1 MTQFNNELYAG
12 FLPEAG
18 DARFEGK
25 RGFYPAM
32 TAEEYRALPL
42 PMKCATWDARVQYVI
57 FDSYFRDYELS
68 GKVEVHAENAFKALF
83 RHSETDT
90 QLYSVCAVR
99 LFDGTRVAAKW
110 VQDSVSGAFRIVT
123 TSGNVL
129 GTQGGF
135 RGHIPENCKKRDDGT
150 WGLFPLDRTADRK
163 QIIRVAF
170 DAGKELFTM
179 SDRRTAFDAI
189 TKDKPTLAGFL
200 RSLPCIEAPWDAAF
214 QKRYCSSCTAENCDA
229 CANEQFRNNPEW
241 WLSLPAAEVEQ

>member
-99 LFDGTRVAAKW
+99 LFDGTRIAAKW

-135 RGHIPENCKKRDDGT
+135 RGHIPESCKKRDDGT

-170 DAGKELFTM
+170 
-179 SDRRTAFDAI
+179 
-189 TKDKPTLAGFL
+189 
-200 RSLPCIEAPWDAAF
+200 
-214 QKRYCSSCTAENCDA
+214 
-229 CANEQFRNNPEW
+229 
-241 WLSLPAAEVEQ
+241 

>member
-42 PMKCATWDARVQYVI
+42 PMKCATLDARVQYVI

-135 RGHIPENCKKRDDGT
+135 RDISPKTARSGT
-150 WGLFPLDRTADRK
+150 TGRGAFPA
-163 QIIRVAF
+163 
-170 DAGKELFTM
+170 
-179 SDRRTAFDAI
+179 
-189 TKDKPTLAGFL
+189 
-200 RSLPCIEAPWDAAF
+200 
-214 QKRYCSSCTAENCDA
+214 
-229 CANEQFRNNPEW
+229 
-241 WLSLPAAEVEQ
+241 

>member
-42 PMKCATWDARVQYVI
+42 PMKCATWDARAQYVI
-57 FDSYFRDYELS
+57 FDSFFRDYGIS

-99 LFDGTRVAAKW
+99 LFDGKRVAAKW

-170 DAGKELFTM
+170 
-179 SDRRTAFDAI
+179 
-189 TKDKPTLAGFL
+189 
-200 RSLPCIEAPWDAAF
+200 
-214 QKRYCSSCTAENCDA
+214 
-229 CANEQFRNNPEW
+229 
-241 WLSLPAAEVEQ
+241 

>member
-32 TAEEYRALPL
+32 TAEEY
-42 PMKCATWDARVQYVI
+42 
-57 FDSYFRDYELS
+57 
-68 GKVEVHAENAFKALF
+68 
-83 RHSETDT
+83 
-90 QLYSVCAVR
+90 
-99 LFDGTRVAAKW
+99 GTRVAAKW

-170 DAGKELFTM
+170 
-179 SDRRTAFDAI
+179 
-189 TKDKPTLAGFL
+189 
-200 RSLPCIEAPWDAAF
+200 
-214 QKRYCSSCTAENCDA
+214 
-229 CANEQFRNNPEW
+229 
-241 WLSLPAAEVEQ
+241 

>member
-42 PMKCATWDARVQYVI
+42 PMKCATWDARVQ
-57 FDSYFRDYELS
+57 
-68 GKVEVHAENAFKALF
+68 
-83 RHSETDT
+83 SETDT

-170 DAGKELFTM
+170 
-179 SDRRTAFDAI
+179 
-189 TKDKPTLAGFL
+189 
-200 RSLPCIEAPWDAAF
+200 
-214 QKRYCSSCTAENCDA
+214 
-229 CANEQFRNNPEW
+229 
-241 WLSLPAAEVEQ
+241 

>member
-57 FDSYFRDYELS
+57 FDSYFKDYELS

-83 RHSETDT
+83 HHSETDT

-99 LFDGTRVAAKW
+99 LFDGTRIAAKW

-150 WGLFPLDRTADRK
+150 WELFPLDRTADRK

-170 DAGKELFTM
+170 
-179 SDRRTAFDAI
+179 
-189 TKDKPTLAGFL
+189 
-200 RSLPCIEAPWDAAF
+200 
-214 QKRYCSSCTAENCDA
+214 
-229 CANEQFRNNPEW
+229 
-241 WLSLPAAEVEQ
+241 

>member
-110 VQDSVSGAFRIVT
+110 VQKAFEEARGGVSDCFTYPSADRHSIFSRLHLRE
-123 TSGNVL
+123 SGNPLRARAATVH
-129 GTQGGF
+129 GRRRERRRSRAIPFNGGY
-135 RGHIPENCKKRDDGT
+135 
-150 WGLFPLDRTADRK
+150 L
-163 QIIRVAF
+163 
-170 DAGKELFTM
+170 
-179 SDRRTAFDAI
+179 
-189 TKDKPTLAGFL
+189 
-200 RSLPCIEAPWDAAF
+200 
-214 QKRYCSSCTAENCDA
+214 
-229 CANEQFRNNPEW
+229 
-241 WLSLPAAEVEQ
+241 

>member
-83 RHSETDT
+83 RHSEG
-90 QLYSVCAVR
+90 A
-99 LFDGTRVAAKW
+99 
-110 VQDSVSGAFRIVT
+110 SGAPPVRKHRAYLRI
-123 TSGNVL
+123 
-129 GTQGGF
+129 
-135 RGHIPENCKKRDDGT
+135 
-150 WGLFPLDRTADRK
+150 
-163 QIIRVAF
+163 
-170 DAGKELFTM
+170 
-179 SDRRTAFDAI
+179 SDRRHGGGRAEREVDYM
-189 TKDKPTLAGFL
+189 
-200 RSLPCIEAPWDAAF
+200 AA
-214 QKRYCSSCTAENCDA
+214 
-229 CANEQFRNNPEW
+229 
-241 WLSLPAAEVEQ
+241 

>member
-1 MTQFNNELYAG
+1 MAERVNHPPHYNAGGIECIDALEAATSGLQGIEAFCTANAIKYLWRWKLKNGEEDLQKAVWYINRLIQRAGADSAAGKELFNMTQFNNELYAG

-170 DAGKELFTM
+170 
-179 SDRRTAFDAI
+179 
-189 TKDKPTLAGFL
+189 
-200 RSLPCIEAPWDAAF
+200 
-214 QKRYCSSCTAENCDA
+214 
-229 CANEQFRNNPEW
+229 
-241 WLSLPAAEVEQ
+241 

>member
-1 MTQFNNELYAG
+1 MLDKVKLALRLSGTALDGEVSDLINAAIADLRLVGINIPAEAGSSSKTLGDPLLDRAVVLYAKAEFG
-12 FLPEAG
+12 FNDDAERYRNAYDYLFQSTLPAG
-18 DARFEGK
+18 G
-25 RGFYPAM
+25 
-32 TAEEYRALPL
+32 
-42 PMKCATWDARVQYVI
+42 AT
-57 FDSYFRDYELS
+57 
-68 GKVEVHAENAFKALF
+68 ENAFKALF

-170 DAGKELFTM
+170 
-179 SDRRTAFDAI
+179 
-189 TKDKPTLAGFL
+189 
-200 RSLPCIEAPWDAAF
+200 
-214 QKRYCSSCTAENCDA
+214 
-229 CANEQFRNNPEW
+229 
-241 WLSLPAAEVEQ
+241 

>member
-99 LFDGTRVAAKW
+99 LFDGTRIAAKW
-110 VQDSVSGAFRIVT
+110 VQDSVSGAFRIV
-123 TSGNVL
+123 
-129 GTQGGF
+129 
-135 RGHIPENCKKRDDGT
+135 PE
-150 WGLFPLDRTADRK
+150 LL
-163 QIIRVAF
+163 IRASVAILRR
-170 DAGKELFTM
+170 AG
-179 SDRRTAFDAI
+179 RAI
-189 TKDKPTLAGFL
+189 TLLKSRVPRRFNARKGTKESRQRGLVL
-200 RSLPCIEAPWDAAF
+200 RDSV
-214 QKRYCSSCTAENCDA
+214 KRCSSVAHGE
-229 CANEQFRNNPEW
+229 
-241 WLSLPAAEVEQ
+241 

>member
-57 FDSYFRDYELS
+57 FDSFFGDYGIS
-68 GKVEVHAENAFKALF
+68 GKVEVHAENAFKAAF
-83 RHSETDT
+83 AGISQKTARS
-90 QLYSVCAVR
+90 
-99 LFDGTRVAAKW
+99 GTTER
-110 VQDSVSGAFRIVT
+110 
-123 TSGNVL
+123 
-129 GTQGGF
+129 GGF
-135 RGHIPENCKKRDDGT
+135 SR
-150 WGLFPLDRTADRK
+150 LTAR
-163 QIIRVAF
+163 QIASRSYALLF

>member
-68 GKVEVHAENAFKALF
+68 GKVEVHAEN
-83 RHSETDT
+83 
-90 QLYSVCAVR
+90 
-99 LFDGTRVAAKW
+99 
-110 VQDSVSGAFRIVT
+110 
-123 TSGNVL
+123 
-129 GTQGGF
+129 
-135 RGHIPENCKKRDDGT
+135 CKKRDDGT

-170 DAGKELFTM
+170 
-179 SDRRTAFDAI
+179 
-189 TKDKPTLAGFL
+189 
-200 RSLPCIEAPWDAAF
+200 
-214 QKRYCSSCTAENCDA
+214 
-229 CANEQFRNNPEW
+229 
-241 WLSLPAAEVEQ
+241 

>member
-83 RHSETDT
+83 RIPDCNDFRKRAG
-90 QLYSVCAVR
+90 YARR
-99 LFDGTRVAAKW
+99 LSRAY
-110 VQDSVSGAFRIVT
+110 
-123 TSGNVL
+123 
-129 GTQGGF
+129 
-135 RGHIPENCKKRDDGT
+135 P
-150 WGLFPLDRTADRK
+150 RK
-163 QIIRVAF
+163 
-170 DAGKELFTM
+170 L
-179 SDRRTAFDAI
+179 
-189 TKDKPTLAGFL
+189 
-200 RSLPCIEAPWDAAF
+200 
-214 QKRYCSSCTAENCDA
+214 
-229 CANEQFRNNPEW
+229 
-241 WLSLPAAEVEQ
+241 

>member
-25 RGFYPAM
+25 RSFYPAM

-99 LFDGTRVAAKW
+99 LFDGTRIAAKW

-129 GTQGGF
+129 GT
-135 RGHIPENCKKRDDGT
+135 
-150 WGLFPLDRTADRK
+150 
-163 QIIRVAF
+163 
-170 DAGKELFTM
+170 
-179 SDRRTAFDAI
+179 
-189 TKDKPTLAGFL
+189 
-200 RSLPCIEAPWDAAF
+200 
-214 QKRYCSSCTAENCDA
+214 
-229 CANEQFRNNPEW
+229 
-241 WLSLPAAEVEQ
+241 

>member
-1 MTQFNNELYAG
+1 MLIMAERENCLPYYIAGEFEGIAVLEAATSGLQSAEVSNMESAIEYLHRKQNGGGGSWWYKHIQRAGADSAAGKELFNMTQCNNELYAG

-25 RGFYPAM
+25 RGFYPTM

-170 DAGKELFTM
+170 
-179 SDRRTAFDAI
+179 
-189 TKDKPTLAGFL
+189 
-200 RSLPCIEAPWDAAF
+200 
-214 QKRYCSSCTAENCDA
+214 
-229 CANEQFRNNPEW
+229 
-241 WLSLPAAEVEQ
+241 

>member
-1 MTQFNNELYAG
+1 MKRAKE
-12 FLPEAG
+12 FLPEKPIN
-18 DARFEGK
+18 GK
-25 RGFYPAM
+25 IGFYPAM

-110 VQDSVSGAFRIVT
+110 WQDSETGAFKIT
-123 TSGNVL
+123 DLKGNAL

-135 RGHIPENCKKRDDGT
+135 RGHIPANCKKNSAGE
-150 WGLFPLDRTADRK
+150 WALFPTERK
-163 QIIRVAF
+163 
-170 DAGKELFTM
+170 GGELI
-179 SDRRTAFDAI
+179 RTAF
-189 TKDKPTLAGFL
+189 
-200 RSLPCIEAPWDAAF
+200 
-214 QKRYCSSCTAENCDA
+214 
-229 CANEQFRNNPEW
+229 
-241 WLSLPAAEVEQ
+241 